1 MEAPPFVPWE
11 HFFPAFA
18 GAWKIGQHITMVGG
32 TDSGKTSVARNL
44 ITLRGSVVVMATKA
58 RDTSLYGPLL
68 AEGFIQVERFDP
80 EPQPEEHLRY
90 ILKPQMLSAGK
101 SARQE
106 QADVIGDALDDV
118 FLQGNWCVY
127 SDEVRYLSKNL
138 GLGTELETLWLQGR
152 SLGISMVA
160 ATQRPVSIPLEA
172 FSQATHLF
180 LWSEGDK
187 VNIDR
192 MAEFTGQAYDQV
204 RWTIPRLPPH
214 EFLYWNKKTGQTVR
228 SKLPVRLVV

>member
-1 MEAPPFVPWE
+1 MPWDT
-11 HFFPAFA
+11 FFPMFA
-18 GAWKIGQHITMVGG
+18 ASWKLGQHVTMVGG

-68 AEGFIQVERFDP
+68 AEGFEQVETFDP
-80 EPQPEEHLRY
+80 EPQPEAHLRY
-90 ILKPQMLSAGK
+90 ILKPPMLSAGRA
-101 SARQE
+101 ARAE
-106 QADVIGDALDDV
+106 QSDVFGDALDDM

-127 SDEVRYLSKNL
+127 SDEVRYLTKNL

-172 FSQATHLF
+172 FSQAIHLF
-180 LWSEGDK
+180 LWNEGDK
-187 VNIDR
+187 INVDR
-192 MAEFTGQAYDQV
+192 MAEFTGRAYDQV
-204 RWTIPRLPPH
+204 RWTIPRLPPF
-214 EFLYWNKKTGQTVR
+214 EFLYWNKKTGETLR
-228 SKLPVRLVV
+228 SKLPARLVV